1 VRPKL
6 SDIDKRT
13 EKLII
18 RLTREEKL
26 RLQNL
31 TRQGKYGCMSDYMRN
46 KIFDHSK
53 RKILSLD
60 NETKDQLKSLDY
72 ELNRIGVNLNQ
83 LSKRM
88 NSFSGY
94 NVGDND
100 RQLLKQAFGMM
111 RYCLIVIQKLLH

>member
-1 VRPKL
+1 MRPKL
-6 SDIDKRT
+6 SDTDKRT

-26 RLQNL
+26 NLQNL
-31 TRQGKYGCMSDYMRN
+31 TKQGKYACMSDYMRN
-46 KIFDHSK
+46 KIFDQSK
-53 RKILSLD
+53 RKTLSLD
-60 NETKDQLKSLDY
+60 NETKQQLKSLDN

-100 RQLLKQAFGMM
+100 RQILKQAFEMM

>member
-6 SDIDKRT
+6 SDTDKRT
-13 EKLII
+13 VKLII
-18 RLTREEKL
+18 RLTKDEKL

-31 TRQGKYGCMSDYMRN
+31 TKQGKYGCMSDYIRN
-46 KIFDHSK
+46 KLFNQSK
-53 RKILSLD
+53 RKVISLD
-60 NETKDQLKSLDY
+60 DQAKEQLKNLDY
-72 ELNRIGVNLNQ
+72 ELNKIGVNLNQ

-100 RQLLKQAFGMM
+100 RQLLKQAFEMM
-111 RYCLIVIQKLLH
+111 RHCLICLQKYLH

>member
-6 SDIDKRT
+6 SDTDKRT
-13 EKLII
+13 VKLII
-18 RLTREEKL
+18 RLTKDEKL

-31 TRQGKYGCMSDYMRN
+31 TKQGKYACMSDYMRN
-46 KIFDHSK
+46 KIFVQSK
-53 RKILSLD
+53 RKVISLD
-60 NETKDQLKSLDY
+60 NEGIEQLKSLDY

-100 RQLLKQAFGMM
+100 RQLLKQAFEMM
-111 RYCLIVIQKLLH
+111 RYCLITLQKLLH